1 MPAKKTK
8 KILTIHTRGGQF
20 TTNNPDGVAA
30 AAVLDTIEEEFSGVQ
45 TGRSLKH
52 DLLNNGGRLLKQMNA
67 NYSSHQAESVR
78 LSAEKSRLKAKVRVE
93 ANKDLDRIVDVLGVD
108 EVMNRL
114 AKREV

>member
-1 MPAKKTK
+1 MAAQKKLKTP
-8 KILTIHTRGGQF
+8 TIHTRGGQF

-30 AAVLDTIEEEFSGVQ
+30 AAELDKIEQEYPTIQ
-45 TGRSLKH
+45 LGRAQKH
-52 DLLNNGGRLLKQMNA
+52 DLNNGGKSTRSMFT
-67 NYSSHQAESVR
+67 NYSIFQAESVR
-78 LSAEKSRLKAKVRVE
+78 LSAEKSRLNIKTKAE